1 MLLIEYRKRNLVAYC
16 LVAVIVEL
24 LEKLMLYWC
33 LRDSFQRRVLALNL
47 IAEQVAKKLKRK
59 ALEAQ
64 AQALEAQTDL
74 ALAYSSQQIN
84 QLVCSL
90 TSSAN

>member
-24 LEKLMLYWC
+24 LEKLMLYWY

-64 AQALEAQTDL
+64 TQALEAQTDL